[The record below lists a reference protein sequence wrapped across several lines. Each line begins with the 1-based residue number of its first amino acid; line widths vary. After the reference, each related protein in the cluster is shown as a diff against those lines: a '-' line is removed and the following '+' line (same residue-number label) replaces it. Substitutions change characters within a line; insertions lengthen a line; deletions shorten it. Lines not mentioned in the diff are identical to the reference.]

1 MPEPFETKTL
11 SQNPDAVA
19 PDGSL
24 VRLLPVLAGGSL
36 AHFELPA
43 GQTSQAV
50 THRTV
55 EEIWYV
61 VSGAGSLWRERDGV
75 ERVEALAPGTAVTIP
90 LGTHF
95 QFRAAESVAL
105 GFVAVTMPPWP
116 GAEEAVAVKGHWAPT
131 MKRPRDP

>member
-1 MPEPFETKTL
+1 MSKPFETKAIGA
-11 SQNPDAVA
+11 QADAVA

-24 VRLLPVLAGGSL
+24 VRLLPALDSGSF

-61 VSGAGSLWRERDGV
+61 VSGAGSLWRRQDGA
-75 ERVEALAPGTAVTIP
+75 EKIDALSPGTAVTIP
-90 LGTHF
+90 LGTDF
-95 QFRAAESVAL
+95 QFRAAETMPL
-105 GFVAVTMPPWP
+105 CFVAVTIPPWP
-116 GAEEAVAVKGHWAPT
+116 GADEAMAVEGRWLPT
-131 MKRPRDP
+131 VNRP